1 MRRVAVGAASFYN
14 LRPIATG
21 LPRVPEGGLG
31 FSEWDMRKQQ
41 RWESK
46 VMLPFARS
54 GLALALL
61 VALTAAVQAAPK
73 PVEQLYAECHKRI
86 VTPKGKFK
94 EGDPKTDE
102 AVEACVRKKLGPA
115 AKAAPQEQ

>member
-1 MRRVAVGAASFYN
+1 M
-14 LRPIATG
+14 
-21 LPRVPEGGLG
+21 LG
-31 FSEWDMRKQQ
+31 VLKMS
-41 RWESK
+41 
-46 VMLPFARS
+46 LFARS

-61 VALTAAVQAAPK
+61 VAVAAAAQAAPK